1 MKFEIYNCL
10 ASFPGMQKKSSFL
23 KKSGLVYL
31 NQCAH
36 QERLG
41 NYVLFYFSLC
51 LFVCLFSKYVVVPHH
66 KFLLESNC
74 LVWCQWNV
82 YPMALSPSH
91 PTYLPGWSYLSAWLQ
106 PHIHLAPELHRP
118 GSFNNG
124 HLFSGS
130 SGGLKLETRCQ
141 QGWFLLGP
149 LSLACRSCLF
159 PVPSRGLSSM
169 CLVSWF
175 PLLTRTAAILD

>member
-1 MKFEIYNCL
+1 MCCFI
-10 ASFPGMQKKSSFL
+10 S
-23 KKSGLVYL
+23 
-31 NQCAH
+31 
-36 QERLG
+36 
-41 NYVLFYFSLC
+41 
-51 LFVCLFSKYVVVPHH
+51 LFVCLFSKYVVVTHH

-74 LVWCQWNV
+74 LVWYQWNV

-106 PHIHLAPELHRP
+106 PHIHLIPELHRP
-118 GSFNNG
+118 GSINNG

-169 CLVSWF
+169 CLCVLISSSYKDSSHTGLDPTLIF
-175 PLLTRTAAILD
+175 SFLTYYLFKDSISNIDTFWVLGG